1 MNSKSATLSTC
12 RPLICL
18 VTDRQRLSPGIA
30 LDGQINNLVTFA
42 ASAAEAG
49 IGVVQV
55 RERDLSGRILMS
67 LVSRCV
73 EATAGSATHVVVNDR
88 ADVALASGAAGVHL
102 REDSVEEERVRTLGP
117 PAWLVSRAVHDPS
130 KVLSMSSTLDYLV
143 FGSVFSSPS
152 KTMPCAPAGLGALG
166 RVISQTGIP
175 VLAIGGVCEG
185 RLKEVWRTGAAGFA
199 GIGLFIESARLRSNW
214 TAGLTELVQRARQS
228 FDSVEPRV

>member
-73 EATAGSATHVVVNDR
+73 
-88 ADVALASGAAGVHL
+88 
-102 REDSVEEERVRTLGP
+102 
-117 PAWLVSRAVHDPS
+117 
-130 KVLSMSSTLDYLV
+130 
-143 FGSVFSSPS
+143 
-152 KTMPCAPAGLGALG
+152 
-166 RVISQTGIP
+166 
-175 VLAIGGVCEG
+175 
-185 RLKEVWRTGAAGFA
+185 
-199 GIGLFIESARLRSNW
+199 
-214 TAGLTELVQRARQS
+214 
-228 FDSVEPRV
+228 